1 MLCCKP
7 KKNQYDVDEAESETE
22 KKNKK
27 SKPAK
32 KGKNKEKPEKTD
44 NDEHSASVAEKKE
57 EETIDIKDT
66 NKTKEEELKVSEEI
80 QRPNTKEGQEN
91 NGSIVVSERLGVND
105 IEEVIDKSKAVT
117 AETGVNILIAGL
129 PLDDQAKQE
138 VAQSKNQSNASHDN
152 SEACSERAT
161 PVQDEVEIVKETTES
176 GDQCPKAETVEKS
189 KGFDVHCKDDNV
201 SKLQET
207 SEAPSKLQDQ
217 TEAGLCEQL
226 VTQSGE
232 GSKEEEAIMSAAE
245 MQAVINRL
253 EVVATKLENLS
264 GSIGG
269 GGAGGGAPPAP
280 GSSW

>member
-27 SKPAK
+27 SKPVK

-44 NDEHSASVAEKKE
+44 NDEHSAGVAENKE
-57 EETIDIKDT
+57 EETIDINKDT

-80 QRPNTKEGQEN
+80 QRPNTGEGQEN

-117 AETGVNILIAGL
+117 AETGVNILNAGL

-138 VAQSKNQSNASHDN
+138 EAQSKNQSNANHDN
-152 SEACSERAT
+152 SEACSERAS
-161 PVQDEVEIVKETTES
+161 PVQDEVELVKETTES
-176 GDQCPKAETVEKS
+176 GDQCPKVETVKQS
-189 KGFDVHCKDDNV
+189 QGFDVGCKDDNV
-201 SKLQET
+201 SKLQEN
-207 SEAPSKLQDQ
+207 SETPTKLQDQ
-217 TEAGLCEQL
+217 TEASLVEQL

-232 GSKEEEAIMSAAE
+232 GSEEGAIMSAPE

-269 GGAGGGAPPAP
+269 GGAGGGVPPAP
-280 GSSW
+280 GKS